1 MNRQISFRQYRSI
14 DLCILAVVLAASQSL
29 IHFASS
35 QWYPEQ
41 LYVVSPVAAVVTLVM
56 MRWSGYAAI
65 HAMLGGIL
73 FAALSGGT
81 WQHFVIYG
89 VGNLLSMLALVMFKI
104 FGKERIRQDAFLTL
118 VFALCVQFLMQLGR
132 AGLAALFGN
141 PAAACLGFITT
152 DILSELFTL
161 FVIWVVRRIEGL
173 FEDQKHYLLRTQSE
187 QTS

>member
-1 MNRQISFRQYRSI
+1 MNRQISFRQYRAI
-14 DLCILAVVLAASQSL
+14 DLSILAIVLAVSQSL
-29 IHFASS
+29 IYFASS
-35 QWYPEQ
+35 RWYPEQ
-41 LYVVSPVAAVVTLVM
+41 LYVVSPVAAVVALVM
-56 MRWSGYAAI
+56 MRWNGYAAI
-65 HAMLGGIL
+65 HAVLGGVL
-73 FAALSGGT
+73 FTALSGGT

-89 VGNLLSMLALVMFKI
+89 AGNLLSMLALLMLKVL
-104 FGKERIRQDAFLTL
+104 GKERIRQDAFLTI

-132 AGLAALFGN
+132 AALAALFGN

-161 FVIWVVRRIEGL
+161 FVIWAVRRIEGL